1 MPEFPGSRG
10 FRGRTNWGT
19 FPASLRSLY
28 ESHGM
33 FGNLKGWLISSVIVA
48 LVVVVFVSTGI
59 LKVPPVSRPSG
70 KIDFSEKITLPV
82 DPQPFLTTATK
93 DRDASEVYRLS
104 INEYENN
111 EKLYG
116 PDGTYARSA
125 TALADADPKGVQ
137 LIVEAAESKGSDLF
151 ASRPDQLVHYNSTW
165 PDLSSLTRMA
175 EHTVNAGDVY
185 RAKKDLEKAERYIRA
200 GFTLGYRLYNERV
213 AWQELNDGMNLMIN
227 ASYRLSKLYQAKDEK
242 EKAQACTRFSDELK
256 NYKTEKIFKPIVRA
270 VTSINT
276 REIGDR
282 GGDFFYLAKESP
294 ERVWRVEALLALG
307 RMKYNTS
314 NRGDQV
320 AARREVKKYLND
332 PDPAVRLAAKLADE
346 LTVERYRMLGG

>member
-1 MPEFPGSRG
+1 
-10 FRGRTNWGT
+10 
-19 FPASLRSLY
+19 
-28 ESHGM
+28 M
-33 FGNLKGWLISSVIVA
+33 FGNLKGWIISAVVVA
-48 LVVVVFVSTGI
+48 LVAILFISTGI
-59 LKVPPVSRPSG
+59 LKVPPVSQPSG
-70 KIDFSEKITLPV
+70 KINFSEKIELPS
-82 DPQPFLTTATK
+82 DPRPFLTTPTT
-93 DRDASEVYRLS
+93 DRDAGEVYRLA

-116 PDGTYARSA
+116 SDGAYARSA
-125 TALADADPKGVQ
+125 TALADADPKGLQ
-137 LIVEAAESKGSDLF
+137 FIVEAADCKGSDLF

-165 PDLSSLTRMA
+165 PDLTALTRMGT
-175 EHTVNAGDVY
+175 HTINAGDVY
-185 RAKKDLEKAERYIRA
+185 RARKEFEKAEKYIRA
-200 GFTLGYRLYNERV
+200 GFMLGYRLYNERIV
-213 AWQELNDGMNLMIN
+213 WQELNDGMNLMID
-227 ASYRLSKLYQAKDEK
+227 ASYRMSKLYQAKDEK
-242 EKAQACTRFSDELK
+242 EKAQVATRFSDEVK
-256 NYKTEKIFKPIVRA
+256 DYKSEKLFKPIVRA

-307 RMKYNTS
+307 RMKFNTS

-320 AARREVKKYLND
+320 AAGREVKKYLND